1 MHQCHM
7 VIAADDIAQRRE
19 PLLYPLD
26 FHIVWQRIP
35 QMLQFLIC
43 CRCGD
48 KKAFTVTVLNHPEC
62 QLPRLSLLAARC
74 WVSLRWSR

>member
-1 MHQCHM
+1 M

-26 FHIVWQRIP
+26 LHIVWQRIP
-35 QMLQFLIC
+35 QMLQFLVR

-48 KKAFTVTVLNHPEC
+48 EKAFTVTV
-62 QLPRLSLLAARC
+62 
-74 WVSLRWSR
+74 